1 MAWAGSTPNREN
13 FPLHGFEKISPEN
26 PLTHKYHSDIS
37 VMSENWRTR
46 MNDVTTAKELD
57 GHTEERDFVELG
69 VVSEDTHGQWLGTY
83 MDGGLGY
90 FG

>member
-1 MAWAGSTPNREN
+1 
-13 FPLHGFEKISPEN
+13 
-26 PLTHKYHSDIS
+26 
-37 VMSENWRTR
+37 